1 VGDGPEAR
9 QPRADLWPAFL
20 ALLARRTG
28 ASAATIAI
36 ERNGRRTEIWS
47 IGQPPAPVPSDLAQ
61 LRRSRVYSQ
70 LDLPGQPPGPGF
82 LRVLKWPMEPGEY
95 GVAAIQRLDR
105 DFRAID
111 AVKLSELLPFLPQAL
126 TSWRRIAQE
135 RVRAECDRFLAG
147 RLATGWAL
155 FSAGGQVLDLSDSA
169 QRLIAEAEGIRLG
182 PEGRLQF
189 RDIEAERRFQG
200 AIAEAGSVSGSPSL
214 IRISESPLLHMVV
227 TSTMLA
233 GSPTP
238 LGLLR
243 GERMARGVPVH
254 EVARAFNLTRSEA
267 LLALL
272 LADGFTLGD
281 AAQELGWTIQTAR
294 SCSKQV
300 YARLNVHSQADVVRL
315 IHQSAIWFA

>member
-1 VGDGPEAR
+1 M
-9 QPRADLWPAFL
+9 PA
-20 ALLARRTG
+20 
-28 ASAATIAI
+28 
-36 ERNGRRTEIWS
+36 
-47 IGQPPAPVPSDLAQ
+47 DLAQ
-61 LRRSRVYSQ
+61 LRRNRVYSQ
-70 LDLPGQPPGPGF
+70 LDLPGHSPGPGF
-82 LRVLKWPMEPGEY
+82 QRVVKWSIEQSEY
-95 GVAAIQRLDR
+95 GVAAIQRPDR

-126 TSWRRIAQE
+126 ASWRRIAQE
-135 RVRAECDRFLAG
+135 RARAECDRFLAG
-147 RLATGWAL
+147 RLVTGWVR
-155 FSAGGQVLDLSDSA
+155 FSAGGQILDLSDSA
-169 QRLIAEAEGIRLG
+169 QRLITEAESLRLG

-200 AIAEAGSVSGSPSL
+200 AVAEAGAITHRPTL
-214 IRISESPLLHMVV
+214 IQISENPLVHMVV
-227 TSTMLA
+227 TSIMLG
-233 GSPTP
+233 GSPAS

-243 GERMARGVPVH
+243 GERMARDVPVH

-272 LADGFTLGD
+272 LADGFTLAD
-281 AAQELGWTIQTAR
+281 AAEELGWTIQTAR